1 MSYRIA
7 LSKFLCCGHLN
18 SEVATLRLATILYQL
33 LQNLQSQQIKPCSVQ
48 ITALIFFLKFHVVFQ
63 GIPTHT
69 TYNLRE
75 ILKNWNCTKE

>member
-48 ITALIFFLKFHVVFQ
+48 ITALIFFSEISRSIS
-63 GIPTHT
+63 GYSHT
-69 TYNLRE
+69 YY
-75 ILKNWNCTKE
+75 I